1 MLLKHTQKFDT
12 MITFIISLIILIS
25 GYFVYGHYIEKVF
38 SPDKNRKTPAITS
51 ADGVDYVPLSS
62 KKIFLIQFLN
72 IAGLGPIFG
81 AIMGAMYGPVV
92 FIWIVLGTLFC
103 GAVHDYLSAMM
114 SLRSNGKSLPEL
126 ISNELGVTAGIVMR
140 IITIVLMVLVGAV
153 FLSGP
158 ASLLTSMTGIDN
170 LWWIIVIFA
179 YYILATL
186 FPVDKI
192 IGKVYPIFGFA
203 LLCMAFGILIAIFIN
218 NNPMPELSDSFKNL
232 NPNPEKYPIFPML
245 FITVACGAISGF
257 HATQSPLMARCI
269 KTEADGRKI
278 FFGAMVAEG
287 IVASIWAAAA
297 ICFFGGMENFQ
308 NYMADNGNSAA
319 VVVKNISSTWL
330 GVMGGFL
337 ALLGVV
343 VAPITSADTAFRS
356 ARLIIADFMNK
367 EQKSFKNRILISAPL
382 FIICIVLLNVNFDII
397 WRYFAWTNQSLAAIT
412 LWSITLYLA
421 RLNKNYFVTLLPAMF
436 MSSVCMTY
444 ILVAPEGFA
453 MSHVS
458 GYVIGISFS
467 IFLLGLF
474 IMNRRRIKAV
484 SETRL

>member
-1 MLLKHTQKFDT
+1 
-12 MITFIISLIILIS
+12 MITFILSLIILIG
-25 GYFVYGHYIEKVF
+25 GYFVYGRYIEKVF
-38 SPDKNRKTPAITS
+38 TPDKNRKTPAITS

-92 FIWIVLGTLFC
+92 FLWIVFGTLFC

-114 SLRSNGKSLPEL
+114 SLRSNGRSLPEL
-126 ISNELGVTAGIVMR
+126 ISTELGSTAGIIMHL
-140 IITIVLMVLVGAV
+140 ITIVLMVLVGAV

-158 ASLLTSMTGIDN
+158 ASLLTSMTGIEN
-170 LWWIIVIFA
+170 IWWIVLIFS
-179 YYILATL
+179 YYVLATL

-203 LLCMAFGILIAIFIN
+203 LLFMAFGILVAIFIN
-218 NNPMPELSDSFKNL
+218 HNPMPEITQSFGNM
-232 NPNPEKYPIFPML
+232 NPDPDRFPVFPML
-245 FITVACGAISGF
+245 FVTVACGAISGF

-269 KTEADGRKI
+269 KSEADSRKI

-287 IVASIWAAAA
+287 VVASIWAAAA
-297 ICFFGGMENFQ
+297 ICFFEGMEGFQ
-308 NYMADNGNSAA
+308 GFMAENGNSAA
-319 VVVKNISSTWL
+319 VVVKNISSSWL
-330 GVMGGFL
+330 GLLGGFL

-356 ARLIIADFMNK
+356 ARLIIADFLNK

-382 FIICIVLLNVNFDII
+382 FAVCIILLNINFDII

-412 LWSITLYLA
+412 LWSITVYLA
-421 RLNKNYFVTLLPAMF
+421 RRDKNYFVTLLPALF

-444 ILVAPEGFA
+444 ILVAPEGFSL
-453 MSHVS
+453 SHTLSYILGS
-458 GYVIGISFS
+458 GFS
-467 IFLLGLF
+467 LFLLVCF
-474 IMNRRRIKAV
+474 IFGKRNLSTEKSI
-484 SETRL
+484 

>member
-1 MLLKHTQKFDT
+1 
-12 MITFIISLIILIS
+12 
-25 GYFVYGHYIEKVF
+25 
-38 SPDKNRKTPAITS
+38 
-51 ADGVDYVPLSS
+51 
-62 KKIFLIQFLN
+62 
-72 IAGLGPIFG
+72 
-81 AIMGAMYGPVV
+81 
-92 FIWIVLGTLFC
+92 
-103 GAVHDYLSAMM
+103 
-114 SLRSNGKSLPEL
+114 
-126 ISNELGVTAGIVMR
+126 
-140 IITIVLMVLVGAV
+140 
-153 FLSGP
+153 
-158 ASLLTSMTGIDN
+158 
-170 LWWIIVIFA
+170 
-179 YYILATL
+179 
-186 FPVDKI
+186 
-192 IGKVYPIFGFA
+192 
-203 LLCMAFGILIAIFIN
+203 
-218 NNPMPELSDSFKNL
+218 
-232 NPNPEKYPIFPML
+232 
-245 FITVACGAISGF
+245 
-257 HATQSPLMARCI
+257 
-269 KTEADGRKI
+269 
-278 FFGAMVAEG
+278 MVAEG

>member
-1 MLLKHTQKFDT
+1 
-12 MITFIISLIILIS
+12 MITFIVSLIILIG
-25 GYFVYGHYIEKVF
+25 GYFIYGRYIEKVF
-38 SPDKNRKTPAITS
+38 SPDKNRKTPALTS
-51 ADGVDYVPLSS
+51 TDGVDYVPLSS

-81 AIMGAMYGPVV
+81 AIMGAMYGPIV
-92 FIWIVLGTLFC
+92 FLWIVLGTLFC

-114 SLRSNGKSLPEL
+114 SLRSNGRSLPEL
-126 ISNELGVTAGIVMR
+126 ISGELGKTIGLAVR

-158 ASLLTSMTGIDN
+158 ASLLSSMTGIEN
-170 LWWIIVIFA
+170 LWWIILIFS
-179 YYILATL
+179 YYVLATL

-203 LLCMAFGILIAIFIN
+203 LLFMAFGILIAIFVN
-218 NNPMPELSDSFKNL
+218 NNPMPELYNSLNNM
-232 NPNPEKYPIFPML
+232 NPNPERYPVFPML

-269 KTEADGRKI
+269 KSESDSRKV

-287 IVASIWAAAA
+287 VVASIWAAAA
-297 ICFFGGMENFQ
+297 ICFFNGMEGFQ
-308 NYMADNGNSAA
+308 SFMAENGNSAA

-382 FIICIVLLNVNFDII
+382 FLVCIILLNINFDII
-397 WRYFAWTNQSLAAIT
+397 WRYFAWTNQTLAAIT
-412 LWSITLYLA
+412 LWSITVYLA
-421 RLNKNYFVTLLPAMF
+421 KQNKNFYVTLLPALF
-436 MSSVCMTY
+436 MSAVCMTY
-444 ILVAPEGFA
+444 ILVSPEGFGIP
-453 MSHVS
+453 HVY
-458 GYVIGISFS
+458 GYIFGTGFS
-467 IFLLGLF
+467 TILLICF
-474 IMNRRRIKAV
+474 IIKRKY
-484 SETRL
+484 SIRTELPHDI